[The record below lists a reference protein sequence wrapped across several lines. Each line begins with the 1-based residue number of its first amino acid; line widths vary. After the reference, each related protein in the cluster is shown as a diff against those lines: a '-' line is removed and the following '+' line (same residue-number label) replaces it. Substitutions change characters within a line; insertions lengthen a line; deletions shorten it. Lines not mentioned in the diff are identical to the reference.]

1 MKGQVKVMKK
11 TVLGKSLALLLA
23 LVMVLSCMSTV
34 AFAAELK
41 GSGTEAD
48 PYIIENAA
56 QLSALSELPEVG
68 YVSLADDI
76 DMSGIEPQT
85 SFIKKL
91 TGAFMGYGHKIKNL
105 TLKGGTGS
113 YSYTSGS
120 VIVYTGLIGEISG
133 NATVRDIIFEN
144 ASITEGIGNYNYAGV
159 IAGLISDGSD
169 VTIDNCILNGKIE
182 SNSATMNTYLGGIA
196 GSAGGSIN
204 DKTTLSVT
212 NTVSNIAITAAK
224 SNYAGTVLGV
234 SQYYTTFSV
243 ENCAILGDISGSA
256 QYAGGVLSWVNST
269 NGALNLKNTY
279 LGAKI
284 KGSKQYGVCY
294 SRSSFPIE
302 SENFYYDTDKNPS
315 PSSWSKFEML
325 YSGSVS
331 AEGKTTDEIKA
342 LKLDGFEV
350 REGEFDNYPVPVWNP
365 TEPPAPPVP
374 SYSCTV
380 KFEGTEDGTVR
391 LFKGDE
397 EIIPEN
403 GVYVLSEKGEY
414 KYEVT
419 DLADYYD
426 VKDQTFT
433 VGDEDN
439 ETVKTVWV
447 HLSYKP
453 VALNGTGTEDDPYRI
468 TKASELLSLA
478 ALVNDGKSSNSFV
491 NLENDVTVKGSWTPL
506 GKNSAYAFKGSFNG
520 NGHSVTV
527 TVDNPNLSYFG
538 FFGCL
543 EGAAVKNLTVNGEIY
558 CSEPYAFVGGIAAR
572 ARENVTIENCVNNAS
587 VSSLARGAAGV
598 GGIVGGYD
606 DNIDYKW
613 ENIRLTVSGSK
624 NNGFIMVTGSEK
636 EAYVG
641 GIVGSNAN
649 CVQLENCENTGDI
662 YAPGCTVGGLLGQA
676 GYQTG
681 DFKPHISNCT
691 VSGAISGLAGR
702 SNRLWGK
709 GTLTDV
715 TDSGENTAENGEIT
729 NELVLESAKYSDVIA
744 AYKEG
749 ALKLIKDGETAD
761 ETIKVSASQGERD
774 ITKGYISCDENGI
787 SLIKANDTAK
797 VAEETATLKFESE
810 NASLRKPVTVN
821 IYPSDSKAD
830 SLMDKIAAGYAGK
843 WSDWAVFDCAV
854 YEKLGFGENKTDKE
868 NYKNLTVNALAG
880 NSPLVTDRAKAE
892 IILSALG
899 INTEKLTPFG
909 KTESFSNAEKLGKM
923 NFGSSYYTAP
933 WVLLAEE
940 AGQLKLSDEQRN
952 ALISTITSAQGENG
966 LFYSIWGGEKYD
978 DVDTTGTALAAL
990 ARFYSSSETV
1000 KKFADKAVSGLSAA
1014 QSENGSYGNV
1024 NSDAMVI
1031 TGLAAMGI
1039 KPSSDPRFIKNGCS
1053 LENALMLYV
1062 NEGGNGFTTGYRDG
1076 EAFDKATALATEQG
1090 FRALIVLRQ
1099 LEKCS
1104 SFNIYSL
1111 KVSGGN
1117 VIDKT
1122 LEDFVSNDEG
1132 KTEDEENTGNPSGGG
1147 TASKN
1152 ITVVLTVDADG
1163 EEWLSKSV
1171 TVQRGST
1178 VADLL
1183 KTALEGEGITAD
1195 GIGSGYIKSVTKGGF
1210 TLSNAD
1216 RGANSG
1222 WMYKVN
1228 GKLPSVGIS
1237 DYKLSSGSN
1246 VLLYYTEDWTKEE
1259 NTKDWGEG
1267 GSTGSSGSGGSSKT
1281 DDNKT
1286 DDKTDDTPEEK
1297 PDEKPA
1303 ETEIPFKDIESGT
1316 WYFDSV
1322 KAAFEKGLMQ
1332 GVTET
1337 EFAPNALLTRAMF
1350 ITILYRLEGEPD
1362 AAAANFTDVSKDAW
1376 YERAVSWGYENK
1388 IISGMSE
1395 TEFAPDENIT
1405 REQMAAI
1412 IARYAEFKG
1421 RDISADADL
1430 TVYSDFDSIS
1440 EYAVGALKYTVSS
1453 GIMVGKS
1460 ESTLNPTDTATRAE
1474 AAAILARISE

>member
-1 MKGQVKVMKK
+1 MKK

-23 LVMVLSCMSTV
+23 LIMVLSCMSAV
-34 AFAAELK
+34 AFAAELN
-41 GSGTEAD
+41 GSGTETD

-56 QLSALSELPEVG
+56 QLAALSELPEVG

-76 DMSGIEPQT
+76 DMSGTEPQT

-91 TGAFMGYGHKIKNL
+91 TGGIFGYGHKIKNL
-105 TLKGGTGS
+105 SLKGGTGKS
-113 YSYTSGS
+113 TWQSTE
-120 VIVYTGLIGEISG
+120 IIYTGLIGEISG

-144 ASITEGIGNYNYAGV
+144 ASVTEGIGNCNYAGV
-159 IAGLISDGSD
+159 IAGFVTEGSN
-169 VTIDNCILNGKIE
+169 VTIDNCIVNGKIE
-182 SNSATMNTYLGGIA
+182 SASATSNTYLGGIA
-196 GSAGGSIN
+196 ASASGSIDN
-204 DKTTLSVT
+204 KTTLSVT
-212 NTVSNIAITAAK
+212 NTVSNVKITAAR
-224 SNYAGTVLGV
+224 SNYAGTILGV
-234 SQYYTTFSV
+234 SQYYTTFNV

-256 QYAGGVLSWVNST
+256 AYAGGVLSWVNST
-269 NGALNLKNTY
+269 SGSLNLKNTY
-279 LGAKI
+279 LSAAI
-284 KGSKQYGVCY
+284 KGAEQYGVCY
-294 SRSSFPIE
+294 SRSAFQIE

-315 PSSWSKFEML
+315 PSSWNKFEML

-331 AEGKTTDEIKA
+331 AEAKTTDEIKA

-365 TEPPAPPVP
+365 AEPPAPPVP
-374 SYSCTV
+374 AYSCTV

-391 LFKGDE
+391 LFKGEE

-403 GVYVLSEKGEY
+403 GEYILSEKGEY

-419 DLADYYD
+419 DFSDYYD
-426 VKDQTFT
+426 IKDQTFT
-433 VGDEDN
+433 AGDEDN
-439 ETVKTVWV
+439 ETVKTIWV
-447 HLSYKP
+447 HPSYKP
-453 VALNGTGTEDDPYRI
+453 VEPNGAGTEEDPYKI

-478 ALVNDGKSSNSFV
+478 ALVNDGKSADCFV
-491 NLENDVTVKGSWTPL
+491 SLENDITIKGSWTPL
-506 GKNSAYAFKGSFNG
+506 GKNAAYPFKGSFDG

-558 CSEPYAFVGGIAAR
+558 CSEPYAYSGGISAR
-572 ARENVTIENCVNNAS
+572 ARGNVTIENCVNNAS

-598 GGIVGGYD
+598 GGIIGGYD
-606 DNIDYKW
+606 DNVEYKW
-613 ENIRLTVSGSK
+613 ENIRLTVKNSK

-636 EAYVG
+636 EAYIG

-649 CVQLENCENTGDI
+649 CVQLEGCENTGDI

-681 DFKPHISNCT
+681 DFRPSINGCS
-691 VSGAISGLAGR
+691 VSGTISGLNGR

-709 GTLTDV
+709 GTLTNV

-729 NELVLESAKYSDVIA
+729 NKLVLEAAKYSDVIA
-744 AYKEG
+744 AYSEG
-749 ALKLIKDGETAD
+749 ELKLIKDGETAD
-761 ETIKVSASQGERD
+761 ETIKLSASQGEKD
-774 ITKGYISCDENGI
+774 IAKGYISCDENGI
-787 SLIKANDTAK
+787 SLIKSNETAK
-797 VAEETATLKFESE
+797 VIEETATLKLESE

-821 IYPSDSKAD
+821 IYPSASKAD

-843 WSDWAVFDCAV
+843 WSEWAVFDCAV

-868 NYKNLTVNALAG
+868 NYKNLTVNALAKTV
-880 NSPLVTDRAKAE
+880 PLATDRAKAE

-899 INTEKLTPFG
+899 VNTEKLTPFG
-909 KTESFSNAEKLGKM
+909 KTEAFSNAEKLGKM
-923 NFGSSYYTAP
+923 DFGSSLYTAP
-933 WVLLAEE
+933 WILLAEE
-940 AGQLKLSDEQRN
+940 AGQLKLTDDQRN

-978 DVDTTGTALAAL
+978 DVDTTGTCLAAL
-990 ARFYSSSETV
+990 ARFYDGSESV
-1000 KKFADKAVSGLSAA
+1000 KSFTDKAISGLSAA
-1014 QSENGSYGNV
+1014 QGENGSYGNV

-1031 TGLAAMGI
+1031 TGLAAIGI

-1062 NEGGNGFTTGYRDG
+1062 NEGGNGFKTGYIDG
-1076 EAFDKATALATEQG
+1076 EAGEKATALATEQG

-1117 VIDKT
+1117 IIDKT
-1122 LEDFVSNDEG
+1122 VEDFISNGEG
-1132 KTEDEENTGNPSGGG
+1132 KTEDEGESGSSSG

-1152 ITVVLTVDADG
+1152 ITVVLTIDADG

-1178 VADLL
+1178 VASLL
-1183 KTALEGEGITAD
+1183 ETALEGEGITAD
-1195 GIGSGYIKSVTKGGF
+1195 GIKNGYIKSVSKGGF

-1216 RGANSG
+1216 KGANSG

-1228 GKLPSVGIS
+1228 GRIPNVGIG
-1237 DYKLSSGSN
+1237 DYELSSGSN

-1259 NTKDWGEG
+1259 NTEDWGG
-1267 GSTGSSGSGGSSKT
+1267 GGNSGSGSGSGSGGGSKTDDSKT

-1286 DDKTDDTPEEK
+1286 DDKTSEDK
-1297 PDEKPA
+1297 PVEKPA
-1303 ETEIPFKDIESGT
+1303 ETAFPFKDTESGA

-1337 EFAPNALLTRAMF
+1337 EFAPNSLLTRAMF
-1350 ITILYRLEGEPD
+1350 VTILYRLEGEPD
-1362 AAAANFTDVSKDAW
+1362 AAPASFTDVSKDAW
-1376 YERAVSWGYENK
+1376 YEKAVSWGFENK
-1388 IISGMSE
+1388 IISGVSE

-1405 REQMAAI
+1405 REQLAAI

-1421 RDISADADL
+1421 KNISADADL
-1430 TVYSDFDSIS
+1430 SIYSDFSDIS
-1440 EYAVGALKYTVSS
+1440 EYAENALRYTVSN

-1460 ESTLNPTDTATRAE
+1460 ESTLNPKDTATRAE

>member
-1 MKGQVKVMKK
+1 MKGQVKTMKR
-11 TVLGKSLALLLA
+11 TVFGKSLALLLA
-23 LVMVLSCMSTV
+23 LVMILSCMSAV

-48 PYIIENAA
+48 PYIIENAE
-56 QLSALSELPEVG
+56 QLSALSELSEVG

-76 DMSGIEPQT
+76 DMSGTEPQT

-105 TLKGGTGS
+105 SLKGGKGS

-144 ASITEGIGNYNYAGV
+144 ASITEGIDNYNYAGV
-159 IAGLISDGSD
+159 IAGLISDGSN
-169 VTIDNCILNGKIE
+169 VTIDNCIVNGKIE
-182 SNSATMNTYLGGIA
+182 SNSATTNTYLGGIA
-196 GSAGGSIN
+196 GSASGSIN
-204 DKTTLSVT
+204 DKTTLSVK
-212 NTVSNIAITAAK
+212 NTVSSVAITAAK
-224 SNYAGTVLGV
+224 SNYAGTILGV
-234 SQYYTTFSV
+234 SQYYTTLSV

-269 NGALNLKNTY
+269 NGSLSLKNTY

-302 SENFYYDTDKNPS
+302 SKNFYYDTDKNPS

-331 AEGKTTDEIKA
+331 AEGKTTDELKA
-342 LKLDGFEV
+342 LPLEGFEV

-365 TEPPAPPVP
+365 TEPPAPPEP
-374 SYSCTV
+374 AYSCTV

-403 GVYVLSEKGEY
+403 GEYLLSEKGEY

-419 DLADYYD
+419 NLSDYYD

-453 VALNGTGTEDDPYRI
+453 AELQGAGTEEDPYRI

-478 ALVNDGKSSNSFV
+478 ALVNDGKSSDSFV
-491 NLENDVTVKGSWTPL
+491 SLENDVIVKGSWTPL
-506 GKNSAYAFKGSFNG
+506 GKNSAYSFKGSFDG

-572 ARENVTIENCVNNAS
+572 ARGNVTIENCVNNAS
-587 VSSLARGAAGV
+587 VSSLARGSAGV

-606 DNIDYKW
+606 DSVEYKW

-681 DFKPHISNCT
+681 DFKPSINGCS
-691 VSGAISGLAGR
+691 VSGAISGLDGH

-709 GTLTDV
+709 GALANV
-715 TDSGENTAENGEIT
+715 TDSGENTAEKGEIT

-749 ALKLIKDGETAD
+749 ALNLIKDGETAN
-761 ETIKVSASQGERD
+761 ETIKLSASQGEKD

-787 SLIKANDTAK
+787 SLVKPNETAK
-797 VAEETATLKFESE
+797 VIEETATLKFESE

-830 SLMDKIAAGYAGK
+830 SLMDKIAASYAGK
-843 WSDWAVFDCAV
+843 WSEWAVFDCAV

-868 NYKNLTVNALAG
+868 NYKNLTVNALAKTT
-880 NSPLVTDRAKAE
+880 PLVTDRAKAE

-899 INTEKLTPFG
+899 VNTEKLTAFG
-909 KTESFSNAEKLGKM
+909 KTESYSNAEKLGKM
-923 NFGSSYYTAP
+923 DFGSSYYTAP

-952 ALISTITSAQGENG
+952 ALISTIISAQGENG

-990 ARFYSSSETV
+990 ARFYGSSETV
-1000 KKFADKAVSGLSAA
+1000 KGFADKAVSGLSAA
-1014 QSENGSYGNV
+1014 QGENGSYGNV

-1062 NEGGNGFTTGYRDG
+1062 NDGANGFATGYRDG
-1076 EAFDKATALATEQG
+1076 DAFDKATALATEQG

-1099 LEKCS
+1099 LENCS

-1111 KVSGGN
+1111 NVSGGN
-1117 VIDKT
+1117 IINKT
-1122 LEDFVSNDEG
+1122 VEDFISSNEG
-1132 KTEDEENTGNPSGGG
+1132 KTEGEEDTDTPSGG

-1152 ITVVLTVDADG
+1152 ITAVLTIDADG

-1195 GIGSGYIKSVTKGGF
+1195 GIESGYIRSVTKSGF

-1216 RGANSG
+1216 KGANSG

-1228 GKLPSVGIS
+1228 GKIPSVGIS
-1237 DYKLSSGSN
+1237 DYKLSSGAK

-1259 NTKDWGEG
+1259 NTEDWGG
-1267 GSTGSSGSGGSSKT
+1267 GGHTGTGSSGGGSKT

-1286 DDKTDDTPEEK
+1286 DGKTDDTSEEK

-1303 ETEIPFKDIESGT
+1303 ETEIPFKDIESSA

-1322 KAAFEKGLMQ
+1322 KAVFEKGLMQ

-1350 ITILYRLEGEPD
+1350 ITILYRLEGEP
-1362 AAAANFTDVSKDAW
+1362 AAAAASFADVSKDAW
-1376 YERAVSWGYENK
+1376 YEKAVSWGYENK

-1421 RDISADADL
+1421 KDISADADL

-1440 EYAVGALKYTVSS
+1440 EYAADALKYTVSN

-1460 ESTLNPTDTATRAE
+1460 ETTLNPSDTATRAE
-1474 AAAILARISE
+1474 AAAILTRISE

>member
-1 MKGQVKVMKK
+1 MKK

-23 LVMVLSCMSTV
+23 LVMVLSCMSAV

-48 PYIIENAA
+48 PYIIGNAA

-105 TLKGGTGS
+105 TLKGGTGKS
-113 YSYTSGS
+113 TWQSTE
-120 VIVYTGLIGEISG
+120 IIYTGLIGEISA

-144 ASITEGIGNYNYAGV
+144 ASITKDIGNYNYVGIVAGFV
-159 IAGLISDGSD
+159 SEGSN

-224 SNYAGTVLGV
+224 SNYAGTILGV
-234 SQYYTTFSV
+234 SQYYTTFNV
-243 ENCAILGDISGSA
+243 ENCAIIGDISGSA

-419 DLADYYD
+419 DLSDYYD

-453 VALNGTGTEDDPYRI
+453 VALSGTGTEDDPYRI

-478 ALVNDGKSSNSFV
+478 ALVNDGKSSDSFV

-506 GKNSAYAFKGSFNG
+506 GKNSAYAFKGSFEG

-543 EGAAVKNLTVNGEIY
+543 ENAAVRNLTVNGEIY

-572 ARENVTIENCVNNAS
+572 ARGNVTIENCVNNSS
-587 VSSLARGAAGV
+587 VSSLAKGAAGV

-606 DNIDYKW
+606 DNVEYKS
-613 ENIRLTVSGSK
+613 ENIRLTVKSSK
-624 NNGFIMVTGSEK
+624 NNGLLMVTGSEK

-681 DFKPHISNCT
+681 DFKPSIKDCS

-715 TDSGENTAENGEIT
+715 TGSGENTAENGEIT
-729 NELVLESAKYSDVIA
+729 NELVLESAKYRNIIA
-744 AYKEG
+744 AYSEG
-749 ALKLIKDGETAD
+749 KLTLIKDGETAD
-761 ETIKVSASQGERD
+761 KNVTVTALKGEKD
-774 ITKGYISCDENGI
+774 ISKGYISCDESGI

-810 NASLRKPVTVN
+810 NSSLRKPVTIN
-821 IYPSDSKAD
+821 IYPSKSKAI
-830 SLMDKIAAGYAGK
+830 SLMDKIAESYSGK
-843 WSDWAVFDCAV
+843 WDEWEVFDSAV
-854 YEKLGFGENKTDKE
+854 YEKLGFGKNKTDIE
-868 NYKNLTVNALAG
+868 NYKNLTVNKLEK
-880 NSPLVTDRAKAE
+880 STPLVTDRAKAE
-892 IILSALG
+892 IILSVLG
-899 INTEKLTPFG
+899 INSDKLTAFR
-909 KTESFSNAEKLGKM
+909 KTESYSNAEMLQKM
-923 NFGSSYYTAP
+923 DFGSSYYTAP
-933 WVLLAEE
+933 WILLAEE
-940 AGQLKLSDEQRN
+940 AGQLRLSDEQRSS
-952 ALISTITSAQGENG
+952 LISTITAAQGENG
-966 LFYSIWGGEKYD
+966 VFYSIWGGEKYD
-978 DVDTTGTALAAL
+978 DVDTTGTCLAAL
-990 ARFYSSSETV
+990 ARFYDTDETV
-1000 KKFADKAVSGLSAA
+1000 KTFCDKAINGLSEM
-1014 QSENGSYGNV
+1014 QGENGSYGNV

-1031 TGLAAMGI
+1031 TGLAAMGVN
-1039 KPSSDPRFIKNGCS
+1039 PSADPKFTKNGCT
-1053 LENALMLYV
+1053 LEGALMLYV
-1062 NEGGNGFTTGYRDG
+1062 NNGENGFVPSYYADG
-1076 EAFDKATALATEQG
+1076 EAGVKAAALATEQG
-1090 FRALIVLRQ
+1090 FRALITLRQ

-1111 KVSGGN
+1111 KTSGGD
-1117 VIDKT
+1117 VIEK
-1122 LEDFVSNDEG
+1122 EVNDFIATGEG
-1132 KTEDEENTGNPSGGG
+1132 KGGEEEKEEETNNPSGGG
-1147 TASKN
+1147 STTKTITA
-1152 ITVVLTVDADG
+1152 TLTVDADG
-1163 EEWLSKSV
+1163 ETWLTKSIAL
-1171 TVQRGST
+1171 QKG
-1178 VADLL
+1178 A
-1183 KTALEGEGITAD
+1183 TAAKLIKEAFSEGGLTAD
-1195 GIGSGYIKSVTKGGF
+1195 GIDEGYIKSVTKDGK
-1210 TLSNAD
+1210 TLAQGDKGS
-1216 RGANSG
+1216 NSG
-1222 WMYKVN
+1222 WMYKVD
-1228 GKLPSVGIS
+1228 GKSPNVGIG
-1237 DYKLSSGSN
+1237 DFELYDGAK
-1246 VLLYYTEDWTKEE
+1246 VKLYYTRDWTKEE
-1259 NTKDWGEG
+1259 EEESKKW
-1267 GSTGSSGSGGSSKT
+1267 SGSSGSGSSKPA
-1281 DDNKT
+1281 DKT
-1286 DDKTDDTPEEK
+1286 DDKKDDINNDTVPVDK
-1297 PDEKPA
+1297 TA
-1303 ETEIPFKDIESGT
+1303 ENTFAFSDIEAGA

-1322 KAAFEKGLMQ
+1322 KSAFEKGLMQ

-1350 ITILYRLEGEPD
+1350 ITILYRLEGEP
-1362 AAAANFTDVSKDAW
+1362 AANAANFTDIPKDAW
-1376 YERAVSWGYENK
+1376 YEKAVSWGYENK

-1421 RDISADADL
+1421 KDISADADL
-1430 TVYSDFDSIS
+1430 TVYSDFDAIS
-1440 EYAVGALKYTVSS
+1440 EYAAGALKYTVSN
-1453 GIMVGKS
+1453 GIIVGKS

-1474 AAAILARISE
+1474 AAAILTRISE